1 MTALNDPVPLRENL
15 AWVTFAT
22 AIYLPHRYGA
32 VGGTLVQYDRARL
45 NFVWADHGVQSID
58 AVLVNGIPATDWTWA
73 NVIDVAGRPVAM
85 VTFQQPVDIDAT
97 PFARGRGKLH
107 PTTGALMT
115 DPAAILWDLFANIC
129 GRDITESQLSQF
141 SIACILA
148 GVEAAGSIESPDT
161 AQTIARAICASV
173 GALYCADAPGLAF
186 LWPAVSPVPAL
197 ATVDGT
203 LGIVATA
210 SAPLSSICNDYT
222 IRYDFEGD
230 SPRQSVQL
238 EAPDSVK
245 RYGRRAA
252 TLDAHWTSS
261 PRTAVNVAQRAL
273 QQSARAQWAVHV
285 DGMKRRLQVGQGVSL
300 AHPVI
305 PATGTHQVLT
315 RSLTLSSG
323 LTSIDLSVPIGSV
336 PATRIVQ
343 QSEAFDPQTYASV
356 GVQTVGSDRVLTF
369 TNADGTPI
377 VNAQVTLDGNLTRQ
391 TDSSGRVSFPASAM
405 PPGIHTLHVVTA
417 DGRTLDSST
426 IVQ

>member
-1 MTALNDPVPLRENL
+1 MIALNDPVPLRENL
-15 AWVTFAT
+15 DWGTFGT
-22 AIYLPHRYGA
+22 AVYLPHRYGA
-32 VGGTLVQYDRARL
+32 VGGQLIQYDRARL
-45 NFVWADHGVQSID
+45 NFVWADHFVESID
-58 AVLVNGIPATDWTWA
+58 SVLVNGVQATDWTWA
-73 NVIDVAGRPVAM
+73 NVIDVTGQAVAM
-85 VTFQQPVDIDAT
+85 VTFQQPVDLDVTLI
-97 PFARGRGKLH
+97 ARGKGKLH
-107 PTTGALMT
+107 PRTGARMA

-141 SIACILA
+141 SIACVLA

-186 LWPAVSPVPAL
+186 LWPAVSQVPAL

-203 LGIVATA
+203 VGIVAAA
-210 SAPLSSICNDYT
+210 SAVLSGICNDYT

-245 RYGRRAA
+245 RYGRRTA

-261 PRTAVNVAQRAL
+261 TRTAVNVAQRVL
-273 QQSARAQWAVHV
+273 QQSARAQWTVHV

-300 AHPVI
+300 EHPAI

-336 PATRIVQ
+336 PATRILQ
-343 QSEAFDPQTYASV
+343 QSEAFDPQTYASA
-356 GVQTVGSDRVLTF
+356 GIQTVGSDRVITLT
-369 TNADGTPI
+369 NSDGTPI
-377 VNAQVTLDGNLTRQ
+377 ANAQVTLDGTLTRQ
-391 TDSSGRVSFPASAM
+391 SDSSGRVSFPASAM
-405 PPGIHTLHVVTA
+405 PPGTHVLHIITA
-417 DGRTLDSST
+417 DGRTLDSSVL
-426 IVQ
+426 VQ